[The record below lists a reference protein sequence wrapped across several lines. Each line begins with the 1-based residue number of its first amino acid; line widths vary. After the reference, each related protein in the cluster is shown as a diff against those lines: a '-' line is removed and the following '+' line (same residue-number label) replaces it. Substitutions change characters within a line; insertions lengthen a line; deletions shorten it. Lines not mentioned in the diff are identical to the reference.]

1 MPEKDADG
9 TLTGASPWLEQEAGP
24 FDDPLPP
31 AGELDVLVVGAGV
44 TGLTTAL
51 LLARAGR
58 RVAVVDAGRVG
69 GLTTGNSTGKISLLQ
84 GTLLSSSMKRRT
96 LEDKRAYVRANEEA
110 QAWVLAHCDA
120 SGVAYQRRRAVTY
133 AETPEQVHR
142 VHAEHDAARAVGL
155 GVELLDHLDAPFPHH
170 AAVALEGQAQL
181 DPGAMARSLAV
192 QLRAAGGTIHE
203 GRRVRRVALT
213 GTPSVRLD
221 DDTDLGAAHLVLATG
236 SVIADRGLHF
246 ARVEPQRS
254 YALAFAL
261 SSSPHHVELQ
271 DMYLSAGAPSH
282 SVRDA
287 PAVIAEGRPQ
297 PLLVVGGE
305 GNVTGRTRSVSAHFD
320 RLRDWANQWFGEV
333 RETHAWAA
341 QDYRSWSGL
350 PTVGP
355 LPGTDGK
362 IWAATGFNKWGLTT
376 GVAAAQTIAD
386 HLTDGASSDGDRGP
400 SRRPGLLATMG
411 RAPALARI
419 NAAVSAH
426 MAGGH
431 VASTLRAP
439 VDDRGHLLVCTHLG
453 GPLRWN
459 DAEGTWDCTL
469 HGSRFDTDGE
479 VVEGPATRPL
489 CPAPDRV
496 CGALGGRG
504 TRSR

>member
-1 MPEKDADG
+1 MVQKDSDA
-9 TLTGASPWLEQEAGP
+9 TLTGPSPWLEQEAGP
-24 FDDPLPP
+24 FDDPLPGP
-31 AGELDVLVVGAGV
+31 GEVDVLVVGAGI

-58 RVAVVDAGRVG
+58 RVAVLEAGRVG

-84 GTLLSSSMKRRT
+84 GTVLSSSMVRRT

-120 SGVAYQRRRAVTY
+120 HGVAYQRRRAVTY
-133 AETPEQVHR
+133 AETPAQVHK
-142 VHAEHDAARAVGL
+142 VQAEHDAARAVGL
-155 GVELLDHLDAPFPHH
+155 GVELLGHLDAPFPHH

-181 DPGAMARSLAV
+181 DPGALVRSLAT
-192 QLRAAGGTIHE
+192 QLRATGGTIHE
-203 GRRVRRVALT
+203 GRRVRQVALT
-213 GTPSVRLD
+213 GTPSVTLD
-221 DDTDLGAAHLVLATG
+221 DEVRVEARHLVLATG

-261 SSSPHHVELQ
+261 SSAPRYVELE
-271 DMYLSAGAPSH
+271 DMYLSAGQPSH

-287 PAVIAEGRPQ
+287 PSVVAEGRRE

-305 GNVTGRTRSVSAHFD
+305 GNVTGRTRSVASHFD
-320 RLRDWANQWFGEV
+320 RLREWTRTWFGDV
-333 RETHAWAA
+333 TETHAWAA
-341 QDYRSWSGL
+341 QDYRPWSGQ

-362 IWAATGFNKWGLTT
+362 IWAATGFNKWGLTN

-386 HLTDGASSDGDRGP
+386 HLTDGASRDGVAP
-400 SRRPGLLATMG
+400 SRRPGLLATVG
-411 RAPALARI
+411 RAPSLARI
-419 NAAVSAH
+419 NLAVGMH

-431 VASTLRAP
+431 LAATARGP
-439 VDDRGHLLVCTHLG
+439 VDDAGHLLVCTHLG

-469 HGSRFDTDGE
+469 HGSRFDADGE

-489 CPAPDRV
+489 CTASEKV
-496 CGALGGRG
+496 CSALKGGL